1 MEAMSQPRADSTENT
16 EPIKTVVAC
25 HYPLLREGISKIL
38 ADEGNINIVSEVSNL
53 IDLIQ
58 SCEEHNFDILLLDV
72 DLRGINLARIMTL
85 IKNNKTAKVILI
97 IDNDYNENLLINAI
111 RSGVRGYLVKDTDSK
126 HLIKSVAAV
135 HSGEL
140 WVERKLMGKV
150 LDGSAYPAKTIRGK
164 GEIYDL
170 TETEIK
176 IIKLVLNG
184 YTNKNVA
191 DELYISEKT
200 VKFHLYKVYKK
211 LKVKNRSEL
220 ILFGFRHGLVS

>member
-1 MEAMSQPRADSTENT
+1 MSQPEAAPNNNT
-16 EPIKTVVAC
+16 KPIRTVVAC
-25 HYPLLREGISKIL
+25 HFPLLREGISKIL
-38 ADEGNINIVSEVSNL
+38 EDDKNIDVVSRVSNL

-58 SCEEHNFDILLLDV
+58 SCEEHEFDILLLDV
-72 DLRGINLARIMTL
+72 DLRGINLARILSLTK
-85 IKNNKTAKVILI
+85 KNRAAKVILI

-126 HLIKSVAAV
+126 HLIKSVVAV

-150 LDGSAYPAKTIRGK
+150 LDGSAYPSKTVRGK
-164 GEIYDL
+164 REIYDL

-176 IIKLVLNG
+176 IIKLVLTG
-184 YTNKNVA
+184 YTNKGVA

-200 VKFHLYKVYKK
+200 VKFHLYKVFKK

>member
-1 MEAMSQPRADSTENT
+1 MSQPRADSTENT

-25 HYPLLREGISKIL
+25 HYPLLREGISKLL
-38 ADEGNINIVSEVSNL
+38 ADEGNIDVVSEVSNL

-58 SCEEHNFDILLLDV
+58 SCEERNFDILLLDV
-72 DLRGINLARIMTL
+72 DLRGLNLARIMTL

-200 VKFHLYKVYKK
+200 VKFHLYKVFKK
-211 LKVKNRSEL
+211 LRVKNRSEL

>member
-1 MEAMSQPRADSTENT
+1 MSQQKPASNNNAES
-16 EPIKTVVAC
+16 IKTVVAC
-25 HYPLLREGISKIL
+25 NFPLLREGISKIL
-38 ADEGNINIVSEVSNL
+38 EEDELINVVSRVSNL

-58 SCEEHNFDILLLDV
+58 SCEESVFHILLLDV
-72 DLRGINLARIMTL
+72 EIKGLNLNRILGLMK
-85 IKNNKTAKVILI
+85 KNREAKVILI
-97 IDNDYNENLLINAI
+97 VDSDYNENLLINAI

-126 HLIKSVAAV
+126 HLIKSVNAV
-135 HSGEL
+135 YNGEL

-150 LDGSAYPAKTIRGK
+150 LDGTTYSTKGIKGK

-176 IIKLVLNG
+176 IVKLVLNG
-184 YTNKNVA
+184 YTNKDVA
-191 DELYISEKT
+191 NELYISEKT
-200 VKFHLYKVYKK
+200 VKFHLYKVFKK

>member
-1 MEAMSQPRADSTENT
+1 MSHTKAVSVNNN
-16 EPIKTVVAC
+16 EPIRTIVAC
-25 HYPLLREGISKIL
+25 HFPLLREGISKIL
-38 ADEGNINIVSEVSNL
+38 EDGENIEVVAKVSNL

-58 SCEEHNFDILLLDV
+58 SCEGHAFDILLLDV
-72 DLRGINLARIMTL
+72 ELRGLNLTRIMSL
-85 IKNNKTAKVILI
+85 IKKNKASKVILI
-97 IDNDYNENLLINAI
+97 VDNDYNENLLINAI
-111 RSGVRGYLVKDTDSK
+111 RSGVRGYLVKDTDSN
-126 HLIKSVAAV
+126 HLIKSIAAV

-150 LDGSAYPAKTIRGK
+150 LDGSAYPAKTVRGK
-164 GEIYDL
+164 GEVYDL

-184 YTNKNVA
+184 YTNKNVS

-200 VKFHLYKVYKK
+200 VKFHLYKVFKK

-220 ILFGFRHGLVS
+220 ILFGFRHGLIQ

>member
-1 MEAMSQPRADSTENT
+1 MSQPEAAPTNNT
-16 EPIKTVVAC
+16 KPIRTVVAC
-25 HYPLLREGISKIL
+25 HFPLLREGISKIL
-38 ADEGNINIVSEVSNL
+38 EDDKNIDVVSRVSNL

-58 SCEEHNFDILLLDV
+58 SCEEHEFDILLLDV
-72 DLRGINLARIMTL
+72 DLRGINLARILSLTK
-85 IKNNKTAKVILI
+85 KNRAAKVILI

-126 HLIKSVAAV
+126 HLIKSVVAV

-150 LDGSAYPAKTIRGK
+150 LDGSAYPSKTVRGK

-176 IIKLVLNG
+176 IIKLVLTG
-184 YTNKNVA
+184 YTNKGVA

-200 VKFHLYKVYKK
+200 VKFHLYKVFKK

>member
-1 MEAMSQPRADSTENT
+1 MSQEKNSNGEL
-16 EPIKTVVAC
+16 IKTVVAC
-25 HYPLLREGISKIL
+25 HFPLLREGISKIL
-38 ADEGNINIVSEVSNL
+38 EDGGEIGVVAKVSNL

-58 SCEEHNFDILLLDV
+58 SCEEFEFDILLLDV
-72 DLRGINLARIMTL
+72 ELRGLNLTRILNLMK
-85 IKNNKTAKVILI
+85 KNKGAKVILI

-126 HLIKSVAAV
+126 HLVKSVNAV
-135 HSGEL
+135 YNGEL

-150 LDGSAYPAKTIRGK
+150 LDVRSK

-184 YTNKNVA
+184 YTNKDVA

-200 VKFHLYKVYKK
+200 VKFHLYKVFKK

-220 ILFGFRHGLVS
+220 ILFGFRHGLVN

>member
-1 MEAMSQPRADSTENT
+1 MVQQTEASVDSSHS
-16 EPIKTVVAC
+16 IRTVVAC
-25 HYPLLREGISKIL
+25 HFPLLREGISKIL
-38 ADEGNINIVSEVSNL
+38 EEEDSIEVVSKVSNL

-58 SCEEHNFDILLLDV
+58 SCEESEFDILLLDV
-72 DLRGINLARIMTL
+72 EIRGLNLPRILGLMK
-85 IKNNKTAKVILI
+85 KNREAKVILI

-126 HLIKSVAAV
+126 HLVKSVNAV
-135 HSGEL
+135 FNGEL

-150 LDGSAYPAKTIRGK
+150 LDGTTYSTKGVVKGKGK

-184 YTNKNVA
+184 YTNKDVA
-191 DELYISEKT
+191 NELYISEKT
-200 VKFHLYKVYKK
+200 VKFHLYKVFKK

>member
-1 MEAMSQPRADSTENT
+1 MSSQARPVSTHGT
-16 EPIKTVVAC
+16 EPIKTIVAC
-25 HYPLLREGISKIL
+25 HFPLLREGISKIL
-38 ADEGNINIVSEVSNL
+38 EDDDGIEVVAKVSNL

-58 SCEEHNFDILLLDV
+58 CCEEQEFDILLLDV
-72 DLRGINLARIMTL
+72 DLRGLNLSRIMNL
-85 IKNNKTAKVILI
+85 IKKNKVSKVILI

-111 RSGVRGYLVKDTDSK
+111 RSGVRGYLLKDTDSS

-135 HSGEL
+135 HTGEL

-150 LDGSAYPAKTIRGK
+150 LDGSAYPAKTVRGK

-184 YTNKNVA
+184 YTNKDVA

-200 VKFHLYKVYKK
+200 VKFHLYKVFKK

>member
-25 HYPLLREGISKIL
+25 HYPLLREGISKLL
-38 ADEGNINIVSEVSNL
+38 ADEGNIDVVSEVSNL

-58 SCEEHNFDILLLDV
+58 SCEERNFDILLLDV
-72 DLRGINLARIMTL
+72 DLRGLNLARIMTL

-200 VKFHLYKVYKK
+200 VKFHLYKVFKK
-211 LKVKNRSEL
+211 LRVKNRSEL

>member
-1 MEAMSQPRADSTENT
+1 MSQPKAASTNNT
-16 EPIKTVVAC
+16 EPVKTIVAC
-25 HYPLLREGISKIL
+25 HFPLLREGISKIL
-38 ADEGNINIVSEVSNL
+38 EDDPGIDVVAKVSNL

-58 SCEEHNFDILLLDV
+58 SCEEHAFDILLLDV
-72 DLRGINLARIMTL
+72 DLRGLNLARIL
-85 IKNNKTAKVILI
+85 SLLKKNKVAKLILI

-126 HLIKSVAAV
+126 HLIKSIAAV

-150 LDGSAYPAKTIRGK
+150 LDGSAYPAKTVRGK

-184 YTNKNVA
+184 YTNKDVA

-200 VKFHLYKVYKK
+200 VKFHLYKVFKK

>member
-1 MEAMSQPRADSTENT
+1 MEAMSQPRADSTEVT

-38 ADEGNINIVSEVSNL
+38 ADEGNISVVSEVSNL

-72 DLRGINLARIMTL
+72 DLRGLNLARIMTL
-85 IKNNKTAKVILI
+85 IKKNKAAKVILI

-150 LDGSAYPAKTIRGK
+150 LDGSAYPAKSIRGK

-184 YTNKNVA
+184 YTNKEVA

-200 VKFHLYKVYKK
+200 VKFHLYKVFKK